1 MIPEFSVR
9 LLQSAFPK
17 FPSVDDRKFPRL
29 QLRGS
34 AGFAPASQSHRMMR
48 VREPKIVKEQ
58 ISVDGNV
65 LAGS

>member
-1 MIPEFSVR
+1 
-9 LLQSAFPK
+9 
-17 FPSVDDRKFPRL
+17 VDDRKFPRL

-48 VREPKIVKEQ
+48 MREPKIVKEQ

-65 LAGS
+65 LGRMGGSQLAIRSLINHEGHEE